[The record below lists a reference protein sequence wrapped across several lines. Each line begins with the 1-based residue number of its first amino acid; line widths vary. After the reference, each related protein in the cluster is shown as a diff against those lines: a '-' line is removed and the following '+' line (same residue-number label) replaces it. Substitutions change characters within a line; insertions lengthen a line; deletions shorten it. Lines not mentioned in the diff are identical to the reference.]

1 MLRQGLQ
8 TFADKQVSMR
18 FEVPYAGLQ
27 GEPTN
32 QMVNTLGDYLH
43 MNKVKQ
49 ISPLDETWH
58 GVSASACVRNVVQKE
73 SQARLR
79 LYGKDIH
86 SLSLETPGLKHTS
99 SDLQKRRVV
108 HEVSK
113 ACAKKVL
120 LNFGERISEY
130 QQHLKMPR
138 RRERRRIA
146 TFDSLLQRWKNV
158 ILTERGRG
166 KWLSGKSEHLS
177 VYVIISVG
185 P

>member
-18 FEVPYAGLQ
+18 FEVSYAGLQ

-58 GVSASACVRNVVQKE
+58 GVSASACVRDVVQKE
-73 SQARLR
+73 PQARLR

-113 ACAKKVL
+113 ACAKKDPVKFWWE
-120 LNFGERISEY
+120 NIRISATPITEKC
-130 QQHLKMPR
+130 HAEE
-138 RRERRRIA
+138 REGGSSPSTLCCSA
-146 TFDSLLQRWKNV
+146 
-158 ILTERGRG
+158 GRMWYWQKG
-166 KWLSGKSEHLS
+166 DAENDCQA
-177 VYVIISVG
+177 
-185 P
+185 